1 MVDEERQYQEWGLNV
16 DFKSGIISAR
26 KALNDLHGELAEK
39 GFCQVF
45 VDQMHPD
52 IVAVTRH
59 NPATHE
65 SVILV
70 AHTSFGSPHPNAGP
84 TGVRPLQFE
93 GSLVEIILEAEL
105 THKYELSLIFILIFE
120 LSIDNYN
127 NDFQRF
133 ECPI

>member
-1 MVDEERQYQEWGLNV
+1 MHV
-16 DFKSGIISAR
+16 DFKTGIIAAR
-26 KALNDLHGELAEK
+26 KALNDLHGELAEN

-59 NPATHE
+59 NPTTHE
-65 SVILV
+65 SVILI
-70 AHTSFGSPHPNAGP
+70 AHTSFGSPNPNAEH

-105 THKYELSLIFILIFE
+105 THKYIIFLLSSVILIE
-120 LSIDNYN
+120 H
-127 NDFQRF
+127 
-133 ECPI
+133 

>member
-1 MVDEERQYQEWGLNV
+1 MVDEERHYQEWGLNV
-16 DFKSGIISAR
+16 DFKTGIVAAR
-26 KALNDLHGELAEK
+26 KALNDLHGELAEN

-70 AHTSFGSPHPNAGP
+70 AHTSFSSPNPNAEP

-105 THKYELSLIFILIFE
+105 THKYVIFLLSPVIPNEF
-120 LSIDNYN
+120 
-127 NDFQRF
+127 
-133 ECPI
+133 